1 MNKRRLEQIEKYVID
16 YFQARQQTRIL
27 AKELFDSTSTFANAD
42 IVRALEDL
50 EKMERLLVRH
60 TTEGNDYI
68 SLTPQG
74 IERLG
79 LQQAEVEDDVAGA
92 AASAKERHEGC
103 VRIVRRMKAVAP
115 ILLLFLLYFPTAA
128 QEPLGNGNSLAE
140 VRDKRNALLVVFKS
154 RVIDVDVAIANGPS
168 SKTY

>member
-1 MNKRRLEQIEKYVID
+1 MNKQRLEQIERYVIG
-16 YFQARQQTRIL
+16 YFQARQHTRIL

-50 EKMERLLVRH
+50 EKHERLLVRH

-79 LQQAEVEDDVAGA
+79 LQQAEVEDEVPALPHPPK
-92 AASAKERHEGC
+92 SATK
-103 VRIVRRMKAVAP
+103 
-115 ILLLFLLYFPTAA
+115 
-128 QEPLGNGNSLAE
+128 
-140 VRDKRNALLVVFKS
+140 VV
-154 RVIDVDVAIANGPS
+154 
-168 SKTY
+168 